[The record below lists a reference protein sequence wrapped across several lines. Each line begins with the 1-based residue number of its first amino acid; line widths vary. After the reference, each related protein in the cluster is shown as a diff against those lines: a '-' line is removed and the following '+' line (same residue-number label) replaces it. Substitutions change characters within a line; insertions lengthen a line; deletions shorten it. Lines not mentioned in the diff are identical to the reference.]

1 MGEIGTL
8 YYLYT
13 CSTFSRFPSR
23 LSFFRLCFISVTWNK
38 KLGGKET
45 KSYSRLFD
53 ASEKCWD
60 FGCGSRWG
68 MQFFAK
74 TIKRIFLCHPSEG
87 EKMVKKSWYSY
98 IIITTVARRDSYFV
112 CVIPGGIYTLDISP
126 VQCRYAI
133 GLYSC
138 NCVEFMEV
146 KAVDLYIFVLVVMA
160 IFNRCNA
167 VWKETDR
174 LNVCGKNNSRR
185 IFLKVNRDIR
195 RSK

>member
-1 MGEIGTL
+1 MERKQKVTPGHLTL
-8 YYLYT
+8 AK
-13 CSTFSRFPSR
+13 
-23 LSFFRLCFISVTWNK
+23 SVET
-38 KLGGKET
+38 LG
-45 KSYSRLFD
+45 
-53 ASEKCWD
+53 
-60 FGCGSRWG
+60 GSRWG

-98 IIITTVARRDSYFV
+98 IITTVARRDSFV

-146 KAVDLYIFVLVVMA
+146 KAVDFYIFVLVVMA

>member
-146 KAVDLYIFVLVVMA
+146 KAVYLYIFLYLLSWRFSTGATLYGKKLIGLM
-160 IFNRCNA
+160 
-167 VWKETDR
+167 
-174 LNVCGKNNSRR
+174 CGKNNSRR
-185 IFLKVNRDIR
+185 IFLKVNRNIR